1 MVILTVFKQGKLVL
15 LLTSDICKL
24 CFSVQITFWDK
35 QIIANFSLN
44 YGKLFEQMMT
54 LP

>member
-24 CFSVQITFWDK
+24 CFSVQITFWDYK
-35 QIIANFSLN
+35 ADHC
-44 YGKLFEQMMT
+44 KLQLELQQVV
-54 LP
+54 